1 MWEEWKGPKPN
12 KYVVDFMNRT
22 YPPDWTY
29 ADFAAEFRAEFY
41 GKLRSF
47 FFSFFAKKH
56 FLLDP
61 NEWADIFAA
70 SGAKYIHLIFCSR
83 NSLFLFRLDMLFSLA
98 RFVSFLKDF

>member
-1 MWEEWKGPKPN
+1 MWYEWKGPNPN
-12 KYVVDFMNRT
+12 QNIAAFMNKT

-41 GKLRSF
+41 GKYRSF
-47 FFSFFAKKH
+47 SSHFIPKNH

-70 SGAKYIHLIFCSR
+70 SGAKYV
-83 NSLFLFRLDMLFSLA
+83 
-98 RFVSFLKDF
+98 RFVYVYSDKFFFLYN